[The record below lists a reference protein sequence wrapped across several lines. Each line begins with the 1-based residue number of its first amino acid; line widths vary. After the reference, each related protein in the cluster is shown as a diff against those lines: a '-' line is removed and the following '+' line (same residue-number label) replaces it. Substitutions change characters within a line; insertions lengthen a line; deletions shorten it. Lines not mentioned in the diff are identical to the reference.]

1 MKINK
6 KSWHYRY
13 MNLIHTDR
21 MIEEAD
27 NLCKYIRKFTATTI
41 LYVGFIGF
49 IAGIGGVITG
59 AWLNLPIG
67 IVAWSCLPVGVLVS
81 GIIAGLLYLVY
92 KLNEWN
98 TKRKNKKNNE
108 KLKSGIKVEPNP
120 FIQYVK
126 DKHNKM
132 CSFIEY
138 ED

>member
-41 LYVGFIGF
+41 LYVGFIVF
-49 IAGIGGVITG
+49 IAVFGVGIDMF
-59 AWLNLPIG
+59 LNLSGKITT
-67 IVAWSCLPVGVLVS
+67 WTCLPVGVL
-81 GIIAGLLYLVY
+81 GIAIISGLLYLV
-92 KLNEWN
+92 LSFNEWR
-98 TKRKNKKNNE
+98 TERKNKKNNE
-108 KLKSGIKVEPNP
+108 RLKSGIKVEPNP